1 MKTLKSRSIDRL
13 LVILGTLIIGTTLVF
28 EHHGPIELIY
38 RAGFAV
44 CHQIV
49 ARTYLFDGRP
59 LPLCARCSGMYLGT
73 VAGMLV
79 LSLRHHGARLTGFPP
94 LRYLVILALFM
105 TAWLIDGLNSFLTL
119 LPGLPLLYEPSNLL
133 RLVTGM
139 GQGLALGVVLYPLG
153 NYALWQQTEER
164 RVLDRPWQF
173 GELILVGA
181 ATVAL
186 VWFWRSAPWWL
197 WSYVL
202 ASAVVATLALVNTI
216 LLVLVL
222 HKEGLARRWY
232 QIVPVL
238 LAGLVLGP
246 WRGFLATLLYL
257 AVGFAGLPV
266 FAGGAAGV
274 AVFGKPSIGYLLA
287 FPLGALVAG
296 ALARLFVGWTGAKQY
311 LGLFL
316 AGLAGSLVIH
326 AAGIVG
332 MMVVLQLS
340 LPAAFLADLP
350 YWPGDV
356 AKMFAAAAVAVA
368 VHKAFPALLVA
379 RRPAVA

>member
-1 MKTLKSRSIDRL
+1 VPATAKTTS
-13 LVILGTLIIGTTLVF
+13 
-28 EHHGPIELIY
+28 
-38 RAGFAV
+38 
-44 CHQIV
+44 
-49 ARTYLFDGRP
+49 
-59 LPLCARCSGMYLGT
+59 
-73 VAGMLV
+73 
-79 LSLRHHGARLTGFPP
+79 
-94 LRYLVILALFM
+94 
-105 TAWLIDGLNSFLTL
+105 
-119 LPGLPLLYEPSNLL
+119 
-133 RLVTGM
+133 
-139 GQGLALGVVLYPLG
+139 
-153 NYALWQQTEER
+153 
-164 RVLDRPWQF
+164 
-173 GELILVGA
+173 
-181 ATVAL
+181 ATD
-186 VWFWRSAPWWL
+186 
-197 WSYVL
+197 
-202 ASAVVATLALVNTI
+202 LALVAVFAALIAAFSLTPAI
-216 LLVLVL
+216 PVGVGVPITLQT
-222 HKEGLARRWY
+222 LA
-232 QIVPVL
+232 VV

-274 AVFGKPSIGYLLA
+274 AVFAKPSIGYLLA

>member
-1 MKTLKSRSIDRL
+1 MPATAKTTS
-13 LVILGTLIIGTTLVF
+13 
-28 EHHGPIELIY
+28 
-38 RAGFAV
+38 
-44 CHQIV
+44 
-49 ARTYLFDGRP
+49 
-59 LPLCARCSGMYLGT
+59 
-73 VAGMLV
+73 
-79 LSLRHHGARLTGFPP
+79 
-94 LRYLVILALFM
+94 
-105 TAWLIDGLNSFLTL
+105 
-119 LPGLPLLYEPSNLL
+119 
-133 RLVTGM
+133 
-139 GQGLALGVVLYPLG
+139 
-153 NYALWQQTEER
+153 
-164 RVLDRPWQF
+164 
-173 GELILVGA
+173 
-181 ATVAL
+181 ATD
-186 VWFWRSAPWWL
+186 
-197 WSYVL
+197 
-202 ASAVVATLALVNTI
+202 LALVAVFAALIAAFSLTPAI
-216 LLVLVL
+216 PVGVGVPITLQT
-222 HKEGLARRWY
+222 LA
-232 QIVPVL
+232 VV

-274 AVFGKPSIGYLLA
+274 AVFGKRSIGYLLA

-296 ALARLFVGWTGAKQY
+296 ALARLFVGWRGAKQY